1 MRIST
6 SALARS
12 AARSR
17 IDDRERPAPVVCAS
31 PALADIPD
39 PDEYAAYSLS
49 PIGGTYAFYTGFND
63 PRMTALVKRA
73 QTTFLPVAR
82 RTLYAEIQRRA
93 DAGGPQLPLS
103 YSPPVS
109 GVARTGHGF
118 RVYPL
123 GNYHLET
130 VRY

>member
-1 MRIST
+1 M
-6 SALARS
+6 
-12 AARSR
+12 
-17 IDDRERPAPVVCAS
+17 VCAS

-82 RTLYAEIQRRA
+82 RTLYAEIQRLA
-93 DAGGPQLPLS
+93 DADVPQIPLY
-103 YSPPVS
+103 YSPLVY
-109 GVARTGHGF
+109 GVARNVHGF

-123 GNYHLET
+123 GNYHLEN